1 MLEKSISLQG
11 VGNARQLGGYRI
23 GDKRIRDGILIRTAA
38 LNQATPEALEA
49 LQNKYRVQTV
59 IDLRMSQEQNHI
71 PDPAIPGA
79 MNIHL
84 PVIEME
90 DMLTDVDPKLIE
102 QFSDP
107 QMDRMV
113 MFNMAYETGML
124 NEKLYTDFLL
134 KDRGRVAY
142 RGFFEALLDLQEGR
156 AILWHCTDGKDRTG
170 CAAMLVLLALGA
182 DRETVLHDYM
192 LTNVYNAQLLEGI
205 RQKVAPLGMPD
216 EKLNALLFMSGGVA
230 ETYMDNAI
238 DALKREFGGVRG
250 YLQELGIDEREI
262 SELRGRL
269 LTEVFPA

>member
-23 GDKRIRDGILIRTAA
+23 GDKRIRDVILIRTAA

-49 LQNKYRVQTV
+49 LQNKYRIQTV

-250 YLQELGIDEREI
+250 YLQELGIGEREI